1 LILSGAA
8 SSTCCDFAAD
18 YEQLRSDV
26 LEGASTGRHFGLVI
40 LLREGVAAWMAHASA
55 RPATITGGT
64 PKDRS
69 MAAPVVRDD
78 LRADMV
84 VVLANMVMAMPEE
97 RCA

>member
-69 MAAPVVRDD
+69 MASALSRTDPH
-78 LRADMV
+78 
-84 VVLANMVMAMPEE
+84 VLGKSGPAARRRGVQ
-97 RCA
+97 RRGRG